1 MNENETRKNDDHTE
15 VHEEPRTMSDDEVHD
30 YNGLTLNEQGEEEK
44 KEEPDDGFTIHIHS
58 FDIHHIPW
66 WKKALIAVGAVA
78 CFGIFILL
86 AIATAWIVLVGGA
99 IVLGAALILYLVRKY
114 IL

>member
-1 MNENETRKNDDHTE
+1 MKNDDHTE
-15 VHEEPRTMSDDEVHD
+15 VHEEPRTMSEGEVHD

-44 KEEPDDGFTIHIHS
+44 KESDDDGFTIHIRS
-58 FDIHHIPW
+58 FDIHRIPW
-66 WKKALIAVGAVA
+66 WKKALFAVGAVA

>member
-1 MNENETRKNDDHTE
+1 ME
-15 VHEEPRTMSDDEVHD
+15 
-30 YNGLTLNEQGEEEK
+30 
-44 KEEPDDGFTIHIHS
+44 
-58 FDIHHIPW
+58 
-66 WKKALIAVGAVA
+66 KALIAVGAVA

>member
-1 MNENETRKNDDHTE
+1 MNETMKNDDHTE

-44 KEEPDDGFTIHIHS
+44 KEEPEDDGFTIHIHS
-58 FDIHHIPW
+58 FSLHDIPW
-66 WKKALIAVGAVA
+66 WKKALFVLGAAV

-86 AIATAWIVLVGGA
+86 TIAAAWIFLVGGA